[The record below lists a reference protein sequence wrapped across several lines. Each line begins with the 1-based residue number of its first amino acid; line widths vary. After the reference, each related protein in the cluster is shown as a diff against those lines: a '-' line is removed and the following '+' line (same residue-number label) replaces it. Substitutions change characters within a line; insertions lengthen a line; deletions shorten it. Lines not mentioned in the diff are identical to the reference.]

1 MVVCVSQSLMRDIG
15 ILLVIG
21 VLGALVFVL
30 NVKLVGKTRWGGL

>member
-1 MVVCVSQSLMRDIG
+1 MQRASLLRDLG

-30 NVKLVGKTRWGGL
+30 NVKLVGKTRWGAV

>member
-1 MVVCVSQSLMRDIG
+1 MVCVSQSLMRDIG